1 MLLIKFGLFFL
12 SIIGYILFFR
22 NQFKVKVEFAPA
34 IVCASCSGIMFLAG
48 ILNLMPITVAII
60 FVIGIALL
68 LQNIKK
74 SINDKRTWII
84 ICLWLLVLGY
94 FAVLLRGAIL
104 THYDNFSHWALVVK
118 CMLMNDRMPNFA
130 DKLITFQAYPLG
142 SSLWI
147 YFVCKVIGTTE
158 ACYMFAQVIMLIS
171 FIFPL
176 TVWINKKNIYLCI
189 IPILYAIYSLSSN
202 VAITNL
208 LVDTLMPL
216 AGVAAFCII
225 EYERD
230 MPQKTMFETLPLF
243 IFLIQVKNSGI
254 FFIAICIIYWLSV
267 SRQQIIRQRKLLFQY
282 LGIDV
287 ITPFFTFVLWKKHVE
302 IVFANGEVSKHAMSI
317 SNYRSVFFEKT
328 NDVIFNIGKK
338 MMSAVFD
345 FSSWNSTSGIWVMIA
360 ITAILLIAVI
370 HCAIKRGVTSQ
381 FVKAIFGIWGVYFI
395 YMVSVFAM
403 YIFSMPLEEAE
414 NLASFG
420 RYAASVIIF
429 IYGIANTI
437 LLKEWSNNGMAIIK
451 IMPVLIMLFI
461 VFKLGSE
468 TEPLYKKMNTEGTIR
483 KKFQDVVTKYEVEH
497 GKKYVIYI
505 TKNDSGYMYYIS
517 RYELWSTTVSV
528 ISGGNIEDHEQ
539 DIGNADYLIICE
551 SNDATDS
558 YLKDNNLQQYIGKS
572 EVSIKLQ

>member
-1 MLLIKFGLFFL
+1 MLYIKFGLFFL

-22 NQFKVKVEFAPA
+22 NQFKVNVEFAPA
-34 IVCASCSGIMFLAG
+34 IVCAACSGIMFLAG
-48 ILNLMPITVAII
+48 ILNLMPITVVII

-94 FAVLLRGAIL
+94 FAVLLRGDIFI
-104 THYDNFSHWALVVK
+104 HYDNFSHWALVVK

-130 DKLITFQAYPLG
+130 DEIITFQAYPLG

-176 TVWINKKNIYLCI
+176 TVWISKKNIYLCV

-230 MPQKTMFETLPLF
+230 MPTKAMFEILPLF

-254 FFIAICIIYWLSV
+254 FFIAICIIYWLIV
-267 SRQQIIRQRKLLFQY
+267 SRQQIKEKRKLLYQY
-282 LGIDV
+282 LGIDA
-287 ITPFFTFVLWKKHVE
+287 IIPFFTFILWKKHVE
-302 IVFANGEVSKHAMSI
+302 MVFANGEVSKHAMSI
-317 SNYRSVFFEKT
+317 SNYKRVFYEKT
-328 NDVIFNIGKK
+328 NGVIFNIGKK

-345 FSSWNSTSGIWVMIA
+345 FSSWNSESGIWVMIA
-360 ITAILLIAVI
+360 ITVILLIAFI
-370 HCAIKRGVTSQ
+370 HCAIRRGATNQ
-381 FVKAIFGIWGVYFI
+381 FGKAIFGIWGIYFI

-403 YIFSMPLEEAE
+403 YIFSMPLGEAE

-420 RYAASVIIF
+420 RYSVSVIIF
-429 IYGIANTI
+429 IYGIASTI

-461 VFKLGSE
+461 VFKLGTE
-468 TEPLYKKMNTEGTIR
+468 TKPLYNKMNTEGTIR
-483 KKFQDVVTKYEVEH
+483 KQFQEIVTKDDVEH
-497 GKKYVIYI
+497 GKKYVIYM
-505 TKNDSGYMYYIS
+505 TRSDSGYMYYIS
-517 RYELWSTTVSV
+517 RYELWSTAVSV
-528 ISGGNIEDHEQ
+528 ISGDNIEEYKH
-539 DIGNADYLIICE
+539 DIDSADYLIIWE
-551 SNDATDS
+551 SDDAINS
-558 YLKDNNLQQYIGKS
+558 YLEDNNLRQYIGKS
-572 EVSIKLQ
+572 QVSIKLQ